1 MRSHTTERFRRLFE
15 RLPKRVQREARE
27 AYKLFAQNPNHPGL
41 HFKRIHKT
49 EPLYSVRIDRD
60 YRAVGL
66 YEDDEITWDWIGSH
80 ADYDHLLSRYN

>member
-1 MRSHTTERFRRLFE
+1 M
-15 RLPKRVQREARE
+15 QREARQ